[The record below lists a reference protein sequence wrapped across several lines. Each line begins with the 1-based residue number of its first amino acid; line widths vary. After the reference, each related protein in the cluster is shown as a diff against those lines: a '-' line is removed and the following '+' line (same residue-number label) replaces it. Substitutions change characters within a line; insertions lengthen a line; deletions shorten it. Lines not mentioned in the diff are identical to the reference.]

1 MRKFLFVL
9 ASTGSLT
16 TMNAAI
22 AQYAPGYYAP
32 GYTARGYAPGYY
44 VPGYTWRDQRERA
57 MEDWRQWQYYE
68 KQRTPNDATGRGSV
82 GATVGTSNAVD
93 SGFVGECAVGMSEE
107 TCRRRGQRYN
117 PPNNATNSDAT
128 VGTNNA
134 VDSGFVGECAIG
146 MSEETCRR
154 RGQR

>member
-9 ASTGSLT
+9 ASTGSLA

-22 AQYAPGYYAP
+22 AQYPAPGYYAP
-32 GYTARGYAPGYY
+32 GYTAPGYM
-44 VPGYTWRDQRERA
+44 WREQRLNDERRTNPLQ
-57 MEDWRQWQYYE
+57 DRQLRELYE
-68 KQRTPNDATGRGSV
+68 KQRPPNNATGSGSIGV
-82 GATVGTSNAVD
+82 TDPNAV
-93 SGFVGECAVGMSEE
+93 GGECAKGFSEE
-107 TCRRRGQRYN
+107 TCRRRGQTYN
-117 PPNNATNSDAT
+117 PPNNATNSGAT

-134 VDSGFVGECAIG
+134 IDAGFVGECAIG